1 MLITASGVIGCGK
14 SSLTKV
20 LSKDLGSKA
29 FFEPVKDNP
38 VLPLF
43 YEGNKR
49 VEEGLAKTN
58 PYAFLLQIYFLNMRF
73 KSIKEAMQEDNNVL
87 DRSIYEDSIF
97 MKMNYE
103 QGHTSK
109 VEWDIYKNLFQN
121 MMEELPYASH
131 KKAPDLMIYIDVD
144 YSTMIKRI
152 AKRGRDYEQVKD
164 NSSLVNYYKDLI
176 ASYKKWIA
184 TYDISPLLTIDGNHT
199 DFVGNEE
206 DRQNVLD
213 KIESKLV
220 KIGSLSQE
228 KFDAIRAKRE
238 APVAAMVK

>member
-14 SSLTKV
+14 SSLTKI
-20 LSKDLGSKA
+20 LSEDLGSKA
-29 FFEPVKDNP
+29 FYEPVKDNP

-109 VEWDIYKNLFQN
+109 VEWDIYKNLFDN

-131 KKAPDLMIYIDVD
+131 KKAPDLMIYIDVNYD
-144 YSTMIKRI
+144 TMLKRI
-152 AKRGRDYEQVKD
+152 AKRGRRYEQVKED
-164 NSSLVNYYKDLI
+164 SSLASYYKDLI
-176 ASYKKWIA
+176 DRYKDWVS
-184 TYDISPLLTIDGNHT
+184 TYAISPLLVIDGNCT

-206 DRQNVLD
+206 NRQNVLD
-213 KIESKLV
+213 KVESKLV
-220 KIGSLSQE
+220 QLGSLSQE
-228 KFDAIRAKRE
+228 RFDAIKAKRNKE
-238 APVAAMVK
+238 MNAYV